1 MKVEKLEI
9 PRVFIDIRRITVHK
23 PLYYWGRLVLIITSK
38 PTANLK
44 TKPVDQAKHGCPQW

>member
-1 MKVEKLEI
+1 VKVEKLEI